1 MDESGSGPLGGKG
14 VTLEADETF
23 FGNKEGGR
31 VDPWYFDNEGGW
43 RKKRMAYSGKI
54 PVVTLV
60 ERGGKARAPSKSR
73 TLPLARSAGSF
84 STTPTPI
91 AP

>member
-43 RKKRMAYSGKI
+43 RKLRRLRIFGQRDK
-54 PVVTLV
+54 L
-60 ERGGKARAPSKSR
+60 KADRSKG
-73 TLPLARSAGSF
+73 A
-84 STTPTPI
+84 
-91 AP
+91 